1 MLPQILPGAD
11 RLVIKATQSS
21 QPVRNREWKAST
33 DVGRVCTAWQQ
44 ELADLA
50 WLLIEVG
57 LNEALVINPDVD
69 VQEVDTPCLQIVV
82 KGELDRGVKGV
93 AVHHELLQ
101 LLLRPLPD
109 EEDVIDEPPP
119 HVDCCSCPQQGQQGG
134 QDQGGG

>member
-11 RLVIKATQSS
+11 RLVTKATQSS

-57 LNEALVINPDVD
+57 LDEALVVDPNVD
-69 VQEVDTPCLQIVV
+69 VQEVDTPCLEIVV
-82 KGELDRGVKGV
+82 EGELDRGMEGPRGFKLNMVVLKIQSAKPYFGGEHKFWYPNIKKLLILAHHSQLEVK
-93 AVHHELLQ
+93 AN
-101 LLLRPLPD
+101 
-109 EEDVIDEPPP
+109 
-119 HVDCCSCPQQGQQGG
+119 
-134 QDQGGG
+134 